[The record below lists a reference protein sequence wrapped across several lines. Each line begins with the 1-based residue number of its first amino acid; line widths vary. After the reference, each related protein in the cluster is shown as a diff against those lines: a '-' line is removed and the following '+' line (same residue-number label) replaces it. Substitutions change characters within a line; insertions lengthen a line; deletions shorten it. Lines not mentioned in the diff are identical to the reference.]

1 MVMRRRAGRSMPQAR
16 TRTRLKVLAALVVFM
31 FAALTTRLWFLQ
43 VLAAPEFAKEAQSNR
58 VRLVPNMPIRGR
70 ILDRDGRTL
79 VGERQT
85 QVVLVNRQ
93 ELGDRSDEVMFR
105 LSQVL
110 DVPAKV
116 LVRRLNNLQY
126 LPYQPVPVA
135 EDVPRDQVFYIA
147 EHPAQFPGVTSETQ
161 ALRSYPQG
169 DIGAQLLGHIGPITA
184 EEVKA
189 DPDLGKLPP
198 TTEVGQAGVEQEYD
212 AYLRGVPGKQVIQ
225 VNAQGDVLNSNELG
239 SVPPTNGDNLVLSID
254 AKVQALAEQSLAEGI
269 SVAHN
274 TYDSESGKYLQATGG
289 AAIVMDPRT
298 GRIVAMASNPTYD
311 PSMWIGGLS
320 QHQYNQIKGSGSV
333 PGALFNRAIQ
343 GAYPPGST
351 FKTFVGAAALKQHF
365 INEHSA
371 LSCPGKY
378 QVPGDTSGTTFSN
391 WNPVN
396 TGYLTLTSAL
406 IQSCDTFFYQLGYK
420 FWQAYVHSGYDVDKG
435 TGGREF
441 MQNDLSRMGF
451 GKTTGVDLPLEA
463 KGIMPTNAYKKAL
476 EKEAP
481 AVYGKLPWLPG
492 DYVNMAI
499 GQGFVTTTPLELATA
514 YSAIANGGK
523 IYEPKVAWKIV
534 APDGHTV
541 ERVIHPTVRGRLPIS
556 RQEVTY
562 LRNAL
567 AGVTRPGG
575 TAAPAFAGFP
585 LSSIPVAGKTGT
597 ADIVGKQPYSWFA
610 CMAPAPN
617 PKYVVVV
624 MVEQGGHGGTTAAPV
639 ARRILQGLFDLN
651 TGSVVAGTDTST

>member
-1 MVMRRRAGRSMPQAR
+1 MVMRRRQGGSVPQAR

-31 FAALTTRLWFLQ
+31 FAALTTSLWFLQ
-43 VLAAPEFAKEAQSNR
+43 VLASPDFTRQAQENR
-58 VRLVPNMPIRGR
+58 VRLVPTMPNRGA
-70 ILDRDGRTL
+70 ILDSQGRVL
-79 VGERQT
+79 VGERAT
-85 QVVLVNRQ
+85 NVVLVNRQ
-93 ELGDRSDEVMFR
+93 ILGDQTDATMFR

-110 DVPAKV
+110 HVSAQK
-116 LVRRLNNLQY
+116 LVRRMNNPQY
-126 LPYQPVPVA
+126 GPYQAVPIA
-135 EDVPRDQVFYIA
+135 EDVPNDTIYYIA
-147 EHPAQFPGVTSETQ
+147 EHGDDFVGVSTKEQ
-161 ALRSYPQG
+161 AVRSYPQG
-169 DIGAQLLGHIGPITA
+169 DIAAQVLGHIGPITA

-189 DPDLGKLPP
+189 DPPLKTLPP
-198 TTEVGQAGVEQEYD
+198 TTLVGQAGVEQEYD
-212 AYLRGVPGKQVIQ
+212 RYLRGVPGKQVIA
-225 VNAQGDVLNSNELG
+225 VNARGDVVDSDSTLG
-239 SVPPTNGDNLVLSID
+239 KVPPKNGDNVVLSID
-254 AKVQALAEQSLAEGI
+254 GNVQKLAEQSLAQGI
-269 SVAHN
+269 AVAHN

-311 PSMWIGGLS
+311 PAMWTGGLS
-320 QHQYNQIKGSGSV
+320 QRQYNQIKGSGSA

-351 FKTFVGAAALKQHF
+351 FKTFVGAAALNQHY
-365 INEHSA
+365 IGEHSA
-371 LSCPGKY
+371 LNCPGVY
-378 QVPGDTSGTTFSN
+378 EVPGDTSHTMFHN

-420 FWQAYVHSGYDVDKG
+420 FWQAYVHSGYSPNTGKG
-435 TGGREF
+435 GTEF
-441 MQNDLSRMGF
+441 MQTDLSRMGF

-463 KGIMPTNAYKKAL
+463 KGIMPTNAYKRGL

-481 AVYGKLPWLPG
+481 KVYGKLPWQPG
-492 DYVNMAI
+492 DNVNMAI
-499 GQGFVTTTPLELATA
+499 GQGFVTTTPIELATA

-523 IYEPKVAWKIV
+523 LYEPRVAWKIES
-534 APDGHTV
+534 PDGKV
-541 ERVIHPTVRGRLPIS
+541 VRVIPPTQNGRLPIS

-567 AGVTRPGG
+567 TGVTRPGG

-585 LSSIPVAGKTGT
+585 LSTIPVAGKTGT

-610 CMAPAPN
+610 AMAPANN

-639 ARRILQGLFDLN
+639 ARRILQGLFNLN
-651 TGSVVAGTDTST
+651 TGSVVAGTDKST